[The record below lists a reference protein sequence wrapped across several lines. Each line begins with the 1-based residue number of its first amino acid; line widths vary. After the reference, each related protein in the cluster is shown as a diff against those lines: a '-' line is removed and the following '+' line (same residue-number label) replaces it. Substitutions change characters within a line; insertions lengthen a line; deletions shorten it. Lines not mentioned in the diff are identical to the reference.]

1 MAESCGTCGKVF
13 RTRQS
18 RINCQSSHDRA
29 RELHAL
35 YSRSEE
41 SCQALLDSL
50 RYLLLSELRKSN
62 PSKVT
67 TRCTEGEFLKI
78 FWHQKMKATALRI
91 TLSVSGTEARHF
103 LEDSLGGSFLTHRT
117 SVRSTTVMTSLFEG
131 EELLREATV
140 KVLFRKSEMSTKT
153 DQDEEV
159 TAPYSSVVISFTS
172 LRY

>member
-1 MAESCGTCGKVF
+1 
-13 RTRQS
+13 
-18 RINCQSSHDRA
+18 
-29 RELHAL
+29 
-35 YSRSEE
+35 
-41 SCQALLDSL
+41 
-50 RYLLLSELRKSN
+50 
-62 PSKVT
+62 
-67 TRCTEGEFLKI
+67 
-78 FWHQKMKATALRI
+78 MKATALRI